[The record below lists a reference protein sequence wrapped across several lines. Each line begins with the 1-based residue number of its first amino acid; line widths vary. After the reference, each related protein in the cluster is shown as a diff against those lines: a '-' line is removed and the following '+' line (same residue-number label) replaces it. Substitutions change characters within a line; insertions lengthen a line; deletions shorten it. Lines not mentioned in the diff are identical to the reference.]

1 MDKRLNIKKI
11 LIGCVVFVII
21 GVIITCTILIIVN
34 DVINKVNNSSAIVST
49 SVSKID
55 YEYDINESLNVIEV
69 DKDSKFHHITYDNKY
84 IVYLK
89 NNYLEIVTNLNS
101 NNNIY
106 DRIETQDDI
115 VYFDLDSTSNN
126 IIYITKSKSNILVI
140 NIYNIDDKI
149 SKKYNEVSIENF
161 SEVKKIQMNLKMD
174 VMYINVEIKTLTSI
188 NNVIY
193 RLDLKSLE
201 NTIITDK
208 LTDNMLLLSNNDEYK
223 LYYIDIENNVYVD
236 NEKVKFKEE
245 NILDIIGIDKENNIY
260 LLGDSVI
267 YKLKDNKIT
276 EQIML
281 TDSDLISYYSNN
293 GKVYLIYPTYIM
305 DVSSN
310 NKYQRIY
317 KLTNDVSFVS
327 IVNDIIYLK
336 SKNKNIMWKKIN

>member
-223 LYYIDIENNVYVD
+223 LYYI
-236 NEKVKFKEE
+236 
-245 NILDIIGIDKENNIY
+245 NII
-260 LLGDSVI
+260 
-267 YKLKDNKIT
+267 
-276 EQIML
+276 
-281 TDSDLISYYSNN
+281 
-293 GKVYLIYPTYIM
+293 
-305 DVSSN
+305 
-310 NKYQRIY
+310 
-317 KLTNDVSFVS
+317 
-327 IVNDIIYLK
+327 
-336 SKNKNIMWKKIN
+336 